1 MSNKVEDFLTANEEQ
16 DIVEAI
22 RVAELNTS
30 GEIRVH
36 IEKTCKGD
44 ATNRALELFHTLKMD
59 NTKLQNAVLIYVAI
73 EDKTFVI
80 FGDKGINDVV
90 EDDFWDSTKNIMQAH
105 FKKGDFKQGLIEGVL
120 KSGEQLKTY
129 FPYSD
134 SDLNELTNEISKG

>member
-1 MSNKVEDFLTANEEQ
+1 MSNKVEDFLTAEEEQ

-36 IEKTCKGD
+36 IEKTCKDD
-44 ATNRALELFHTLKMD
+44 ATNRALDLFHTLKMD
-59 NTKLQNAVLIYVAI
+59 NTKLQNAVLIYLAI

-80 FGDKGINDVV
+80 YGDKGINNVV
-90 EDDFWDSTKNIMQAH
+90 KNDFWDTTKNVMQSH
-105 FKKGDFKQGLIEGVL
+105 FKQGNFKQGLIEGIL
-120 KSGEQLKTY
+120 NSGEQLKKY

-134 SDLNELTNEISKG
+134 SDLNELTNDISKE